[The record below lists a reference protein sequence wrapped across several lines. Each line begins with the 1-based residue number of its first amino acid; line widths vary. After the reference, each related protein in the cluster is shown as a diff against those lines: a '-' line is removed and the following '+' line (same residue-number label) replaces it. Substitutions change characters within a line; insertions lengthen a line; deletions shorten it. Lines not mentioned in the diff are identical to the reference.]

1 MRLLMKNK
9 KGTGQIGQM
18 FNGTIGLIF
27 SIVVGF
33 VMIGI
38 LLGANLL
45 TADSAFDNA
54 TDRLVGNLTEG
65 VDAVSAKVPTIFLIS
80 VAVLLLGL
88 IVFLALRARQAQSA
102 QGGTI

>member
-1 MRLLMKNK
+1 MRALMKSK
-9 KGTGQIGQM
+9 KGTGQIGEM
-18 FNGTIGLIF
+18 FNGTIGLVF
-27 SIVVGF
+27 SVVVGF

-45 TADSAFDNA
+45 TPDSAFDNA
-54 TDRLVGNLTEG
+54 TDRLVGNLTTG
-65 VDAVSAKVPTIFLIS
+65 VDSVSAKIPTIFLIS

-88 IVFLALRARQAQSA
+88 IVFLAYRARQAQSA